1 MTHTERISTRRV
13 AKSNPRPTTPPK
25 FCALCGVE
33 VLAGDSYGVSYFN
46 PFYFPYF
53 EIIECGTCMD
63 DFIADKVHAWIGDAH
78 EEPTNISLVKKWVED
93 TQERKNHHR
102 VIEALLVRLTEEQGR
117 ESV

>member
-25 FCALCGVE
+25 FCALCGGE

-53 EIIECGTCMD
+53 EIIECGPCMD
-63 DFIADKVHAWIGDAH
+63 DFIAECSEYCVVEKPPKLEGRTLTAMLA
-78 EEPTNISLVKKWVED
+78 PKKA
-93 TQERKNHHR
+93 K
-102 VIEALLVRLTEEQGR
+102 
-117 ESV
+117 